1 MPINSRNKG
10 AAFER
15 KICSYLNGWLGC
27 NARRR
32 ISQYQAGGSDIE
44 IIGDTQADVVL
55 RRYSFEC
62 KNYQR
67 ITDGKVEEFWAQAEA
82 QAGEE
87 GRYPVLIYQESR
99 QGIKAVM
106 YSYDMECRVTL
117 SFEDWVKWVRESL

>member
-44 IIGDTQADVVL
+44 VIGETPADVFL

-67 ITDGKVEEFWAQAEA
+67 ITDGKIEQFWDQAQA
-82 QAGEE
+82 QADQE
-87 GRYPVLIYQESR
+87 GKCPILIYQESR
-99 QGIKAVM
+99 QGIKVRLHHYEIGYCITM
-106 YSYDMECRVTL
+106 D
-117 SFEDWVKWVRESL
+117 FQDWVNWTRESL